1 MAPTATHG
9 DPVPIKGYDKLE
21 GRDLYAALRLKSQ
34 DELALVDSYERSHQN
49 RAAVLDKLRYLRND
63 EPLDGYDRLDADG
76 VVAAL
81 GGSDMPTLGAVRTYE
96 VKLRDRP
103 QVLSRLAELRR
114 ESYALRGAGATVD
127 EPADAWAPD
136 SPDGFRGVLIT
147 AGTLTLVALAAILML
162 VFLFVLVFVI
172 LTAVAPTTFA

>member
-1 MAPTATHG
+1 MASTATHD
-9 DPVPIKGYDKLE
+9 DPVPIKGYDKLKD
-21 GRDLYAALRLKSQ
+21 RDLFAALRLRSQ
-34 DELALVDSYERSHQN
+34 DELTLVDSYERSHQN

-76 VVAAL
+76 VVASL
-81 GGSDMPTLGAVRTYE
+81 DGSDLTTLGAVRTYE

-114 ESYALRGAGATVD
+114 ETYALQGAGATVD

-136 SPDGFRGVLIT
+136 GPGGFVGMLVTAGVL
-147 AGTLTLVALAAILML
+147 ALVALAAVLML